1 MSQPPQVNRCV
12 RNDNIGCPRKS
23 ICVENRIAFVAG
35 LCVGRGW
42 VGYPDKGIPP
52 WRDTG
57 VELQSPAVADV
68 AQAFARAIRG
78 RDGV

>member
-1 MSQPPQVNRCV
+1 
-12 RNDNIGCPRKS
+12 
-23 ICVENRIAFVAG
+23 
-35 LCVGRGW
+35 LCVGREW

-57 VELQSPAVADV
+57 VELQGPAVADV

-78 RDGV
+78 EMGYDRIINVVKAGTLKH